1 MTTHIE
7 KIQALGN
14 KMVENLNKQ
23 GVSAS
28 FEDGGMTLANKILDI
43 KPFTTTISLSSDYT
57 DIPINARLPN
67 GQPFIIHL
75 DGTLRAQYNDTYI
88 NINVP
93 IKDAPN
99 TWIQEP
105 NDTTTIVN
113 PDSYGNFSSTYR
125 VGTLPLGTY
134 TYKSVFQGT
143 SFYPQCQSSEVTITV
158 RRHHIDK
165 TNDTTTKRQLSFKL
179 IDTDTNTA
187 LASHSYSLK
196 AQLDM
201 DNSPTPDFGNRTT
214 DSNGMVTYSI
224 SSADVLKWMIT
235 IPETDICE
243 GKTFTIQPSS

>member
-14 KMVENLNKQ
+14 KIVENLNKQ

-57 DIPINARLPN
+57 DIPVNARLPN
-67 GQPFIIHL
+67 GQPLIIHL
-75 DGTLRAQYNDTYI
+75 DGTLKVQYNDSYI
-88 NINVP
+88 NVNVP
-93 IKDAPN
+93 IENAPN

-105 NDTTTIVN
+105 NGTITIVH
-113 PDSYGNFSSTYR
+113 PDSYGNFGFSYR
-125 VGTLPLGTY
+125 VGTFPLGTY
-134 TYKSVFQGT
+134 TYKSVFQGV
-143 SFYPQCQSSEVTITV
+143 SFYPQCQSPEVTITV
-158 RRHHIDK
+158 RRHHINK
-165 TNDTTTKRQLSFKL
+165 TNDTTTKKKLSFQL

-187 LASHSYSLK
+187 LASHPYSLQ
-196 AQLDM
+196 AELDLA
-201 DNSPTPDFGNRTT
+201 NSPVLDAEDNTT

-224 SSADVLKWMIT
+224 SSADVLKWIIT

-243 GKTFTIQPSS
+243 GKTIEITP

>member
-67 GQPFIIHL
+67 GQPLIIHL
-75 DGTLRAQYNDTYI
+75 NGTLRAQYNDTYI

-93 IKDAPN
+93 IKNAPN

-125 VGTLPLGTY
+125 VDTFPLGTY

-158 RRHHIDK
+158 RRHYINK

-179 IDTDTNTA
+179 MDTDTNTA

-196 AQLDM
+196 VQLDM
-201 DNSPTPDFGNRTT
+201 DNYSVLDLGNKTT
-214 DSNGMVTYSI
+214 DSNGMVTFSS
-224 SSADVLKWMIT
+224 SSADVLKWIIT
-235 IPETDICE
+235 VPETDTCE

>member
-43 KPFTTTISLSSDYT
+43 KPFTTTISLASDYT
-57 DIPINARLPN
+57 DIPVNARLPN

-75 DGTLRAQYNDTYI
+75 DGTLKTQYNDSYI
-88 NINVP
+88 NVNVP

-105 NDTTTIVN
+105 DGTTDIVHT
-113 PDSYGNFSSTYR
+113 DSYGNFSSSYR

-187 LASHSYSLK
+187 LTSHPYILK
-196 AQLDM
+196 TVFA
-201 DNSPTPDFGNRTT
+201 DNNTATTNLTT
-214 DSNGMVTYSI
+214 DSNGMVEANFPSI
-224 SSADVLKWMIT
+224 DVKTWVIT
-235 IPETDICE
+235 VPETDTCE
-243 GKTFTIQPSS
+243 LKIFTSIP

>member
-43 KPFTTTISLSSDYT
+43 KPFTTTISLSADYT
-57 DIPINARLPN
+57 DIPVNARLPN

-75 DGTLRAQYNDTYI
+75 DGTLKTQYNDSYI
-88 NINVP
+88 NVNVP

-105 NDTTTIVN
+105 DGTTDIVHT
-113 PDSYGNFSSTYR
+113 DSYGNFSSSYR
-125 VGTLPLGTY
+125 VGTFPLGTY
-134 TYKSVFQGT
+134 KYKSVFQGT

-165 TNDTTTKRQLSFKL
+165 TNDTTTKRKLSFQL

-187 LASHSYSLK
+187 LASHPYSLK
-196 AQLDM
+196 AKLDLA
-201 DNSPTPDFGNRTT
+201 NSPTFDAKDTIT
-214 DSNGMVTYSI
+214 DSNGMITYSI
-224 SSADVLKWMIT
+224 SSADVLEWMIT
-235 IPETDICE
+235 IPETDTCE
-243 GKTFTIQPSS
+243 GKTFTIIP

>member
-43 KPFTTTISLSSDYT
+43 KPFTTTISLSSNYT
-57 DIPINARLPN
+57 DIPVNARLPN
-67 GQPFIIHL
+67 GQPLIIHL
-75 DGTLRAQYNDTYI
+75 DGTLKVQYNDSYI
-88 NINVP
+88 NVNVP
-93 IKDAPN
+93 IENAPN

-105 NDTTTIVN
+105 NGTTTIVH
-113 PDSYGNFSSTYR
+113 PDSYGNFGFSYR
-125 VGTLPLGTY
+125 VGTFPLGTY
-134 TYKSVFQGT
+134 TYKSVFQGV
-143 SFYPQCQSSEVTITV
+143 SFYPQCQSSEVTIIV

-165 TNDTTTKRQLSFKL
+165 TNDTTTKRKLSFKL

-187 LASHSYSLK
+187 LASHPYSLK
-196 AQLDM
+196 AQLDLA
-201 DNSPTPDFGNRTT
+201 NSPILDAEDKTT

-224 SSADVLKWMIT
+224 SSADVLKWIIT
-235 IPETDICE
+235 IPETDTCE
-243 GKTFTIQPSS
+243 GKTIEITP

>member
-43 KPFTTTISLSSDYT
+43 KPFTTTISLTSDYT
-57 DIPINARLPN
+57 DIPLDARLPN

-75 DGTLRAQYNDTYI
+75 DGTLKAQYNDSYI
-88 NINVP
+88 NVNVP

-105 NDTTTIVN
+105 DGTTDIVHT
-113 PDSYGNFSSTYR
+113 DSYGNFSSSYR
-125 VGTLPLGTY
+125 VGTFPLGTY
-134 TYKSVFQGT
+134 TYKSVFQGA

-158 RRHHIDK
+158 RRHHVDK

-187 LASHSYSLK
+187 LTSHPYILK
-196 AQLDM
+196 VVFV
-201 DNSPTPDFGNRTT
+201 DNNTATTNLTT
-214 DSNGMVTYSI
+214 DSNGMVEANFPSI
-224 SSADVLKWMIT
+224 DVKTWVVSV
-235 IPETDICE
+235 PETDTCE
-243 GKTFTIQPSS
+243 LKTFTIIP